1 MKTLTNNDLINAAT
15 QLGVE
20 VATIRAVD
28 EVESNGKGFLSN
40 GNVVLRFESAV
51 FKRYTGSTVTGS
63 DSAAYNRAALINE
76 TAAMLSTSWGRYQI
90 MGFNYKVCG
99 YASVQLFVAGMRS
112 GEQAQIN
119 AFVAFV
125 KNNGIADELQRHD
138 WAGFAYRYN
147 GAGYKANNYDV
158 KLATAYAKYS
168 KQVLPATAD
177 PVKKKVLIDGS
188 SIVAILAL
196 FVLGAAAYYA
206 VDGKWQT
213 LWTYAKFRTKQLIP
227 QRIQ

>member
-1 MKTLTNNDLINAAT
+1 MKTLTNNDLINAAA

-28 EVESNGKGFLSN
+28 EVESNGKGFYSN
-40 GNVVLRFESAV
+40 GNIVLRFETAV
-51 FKRYTGSTVTGS
+51 FKRYTGIAVSGS
-63 DSAAYNRAALINE
+63 NQAAYDNADARNP

-90 MGFNYKVCG
+90 MGFNYQVCG
-99 YASVQLFVAGMRS
+99 YKSVGDFVAGMKT

-119 AFVAFV
+119 AFVQFV

-158 KLATAYAKYS
+158 KLAIAYAKY
-168 KQVLPATAD
+168 KGLVLPATAD
-177 PVKKKVLIDGS
+177 PIKKKVLIDGNT
-188 SIVAILAL
+188 IVALFAL
-196 FVLGAAAYYA
+196 CVLGAAAYYA

-213 LWTYAKFRTKQLIP
+213 MWSYAKFRTKRLIP
-227 QRIQ
+227 Q